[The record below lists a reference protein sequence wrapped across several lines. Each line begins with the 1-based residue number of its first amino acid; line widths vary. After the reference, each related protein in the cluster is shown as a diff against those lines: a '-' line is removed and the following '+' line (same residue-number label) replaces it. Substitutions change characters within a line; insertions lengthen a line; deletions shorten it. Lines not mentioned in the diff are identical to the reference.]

1 MRRAPEPAVN
11 SYAPPPLLKPS
22 TTRAPPAPLPER
34 KSIRGDAPP
43 RSFAARKE
51 EPYRLGRGARR
62 PPAAAEDVG
71 EVPEG
76 EALPGPRRHRLT
88 GAPRAGVLRRR
99 AAARGP
105 ARHRGGGRSRRG
117 NSGAARFALPLE
129 DGVTVAVAVPLA
141 PGSHLPWPNTLFFL
155 SPAGQPLPDRTAVCL
170 CNELF
175 IFYLISC
182 NAV

>member
-76 EALPGPRRHRLT
+76 DALPGPRRRRLT

-117 NSGAARFALPLE
+117 NSGAARFVLPLE
-129 DGVTVAVAVPLA
+129 DGVTVAVAVAVPLA
-141 PGSHLPWPNTLFFL
+141 PGSHLPWPNTLFF
-155 SPAGQPLPDRTAVCL
+155 SIPSRPAVARQ
-170 CNELF
+170 N
-175 IFYLISC
+175 SC
-182 NAV
+182 VPM